1 LIYHIFYIV
10 FEKVIC
16 NNYIE
21 FDTNTLSIISNNQ
34 SWIILAFKCKKC
46 NLEFE
51 EKKRLEIHKKVHGR
65 KSKVSEYGSP
75 EFNQDRLRG

>member
-1 LIYHIFYIV
+1 MTNATKQI
-10 FEKVIC
+10 
-16 NNYIE
+16 
-21 FDTNTLSIISNNQ
+21 TNTLSIISINQ
-34 SWIILAFKCKKC
+34 YWIILAFKCKKC
-46 NLEFE
+46 NLEFD

>member
-1 LIYHIFYIV
+1 MTNATKQI
-10 FEKVIC
+10 
-16 NNYIE
+16 
-21 FDTNTLSIISNNQ
+21 TNTLSIISINQ
-34 SWIILAFKCKKC
+34 YWIILAFKCKKC

-51 EKKRLEIHKKVHGR
+51 EKNRLEIHKKVHGR